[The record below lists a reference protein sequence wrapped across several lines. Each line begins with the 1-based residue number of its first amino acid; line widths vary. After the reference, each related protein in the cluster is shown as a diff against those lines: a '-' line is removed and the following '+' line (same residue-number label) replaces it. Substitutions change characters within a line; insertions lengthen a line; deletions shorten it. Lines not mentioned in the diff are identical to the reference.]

1 MWIALAIS
9 LLLGLSAAL
18 CLGQVLEPAQLRAVG
33 RRIRFR
39 QFTIRQMMAAVVVT
53 ALLFH
58 TFTYRGP
65 GPDIPLS
72 LVLLLIGLAV
82 WVVRV
87 WQGEFVF
94 LMGLGDSDFPG
105 RHDKVIWATLLV
117 ALAPIGVWF
126 FRAYRLAHW
135 PAPAPAA
142 VDVAGEAEVAGGAAT
157 QPA

>member
-1 MWIALAIS
+1 MWLALAIS

-18 CLGQVLEPAQLRAVG
+18 CLGQVLEPAQLRTVG

-65 GPDIPLS
+65 AMPPS

-82 WVVRV
+82 WFVRV

-105 RHDKVIWATLLV
+105 RHDKIIWATLLV

-135 PAPAPAA
+135 PEPAPSA
-142 VDVAGEAEVAGGAAT
+142 VDVAGGAEVSGGAAT